1 MKTIK
6 TIFIFCFFALI
17 TNSINAQNTSSD
29 YLSTNYEVQFV
40 RTGLQGTELF
50 KVYSYGKNDDQAI
63 NNAKSDAVKA
73 ILFKGIPGSGY
84 TSPMITDFSLLESKK
99 DFFNTF
105 FETDQFQQ
113 YVSVSGDGTVEE
125 KYKVGKRVKVAVI
138 VSVQKDNLRK
148 FLESAGIIRKFGLD

>member
-1 MKTIK
+1 MSFSLFPSNRRYKISH
-6 TIFIFCFFALI
+6 CFAVALV
-17 TNSINAQNTSSD
+17 NKTSS
-29 YLSTNYEVQFV
+29 
-40 RTGLQGTELF
+40 
-50 KVYSYGKNDDQAI
+50 
-63 NNAKSDAVKA
+63 NAKMQFIVP
-73 ILFKGIPGSGY
+73 FN
-84 TSPMITDFSLLESKK
+84 FSLLESKK